1 MLKKIII
8 PFFIL
13 ILAIIFFKM
22 MLASKDKSSEIKVN
36 EHVWRVE
43 QSIVRKQTLSP
54 TITLYGRVETSELLN
69 AAAPAASQVD
79 KVLVKEGEHIEQGQ
93 LMLSLD
99 KADFEPLLLQAQAKV
114 KELNASIKSD
124 QLRHKINLE
133 SLKNEKKLLRL
144 NEKALARAEK
154 VKRQNLGSISETEQ
168 AMQQVEKQRLSLNNI
183 QFLVDEYQNR
193 QEQLEA
199 RLMQAEADL
208 SKSNLAFERSQII
221 APFSGV
227 VAKVNVAQGDRVNN
241 NEKLLSFYS
250 TEHLEIRAK
259 LPVSVLAEIQ
269 NSARGGLALTG
280 EASSGSQQVPIHLE
294 RISGEAQASG
304 VDAIFS
310 ISADQVF
317 FRMGAIVV
325 VRLQRPAHD
334 NVIKVPY
341 QAMYGSDRL
350 YQIKDNR
357 LQLIRVKTIG
367 EYHQNG
373 NVIDSETLLQEPEL
387 LIESDELKQGDTIL
401 STHLPN
407 AFSGLKVDVVN
418 DTSEKNTILKNS
430 VVKSSDKKT
439 TVVKNAVE
447 NTAVESVKQ

>member
-1 MLKKIII
+1 MIKKIII
-8 PFFIL
+8 PAAII
-13 ILAIIFFKM
+13 ILAIVFFKM
-22 MLASKDKSSEIKVN
+22 MLATKERSSEITIK

-43 QSIVRKQTLSP
+43 QSIVKKQTLSP

-69 AAAPAASQVD
+69 AAAPAASQVA

-99 KADFEPLLLQAQAKV
+99 KADFDPLLLQSQAKV
-114 KELNASIKSD
+114 KELNALIKSD
-124 QLRHKINLE
+124 QLRHKINLQ

-144 NEKALARAEK
+144 SEKALARAEK
-154 VKRQNLGSISETEQ
+154 VKRQNLGSVSETEQ
-168 AMQQVEKQRLSLNNI
+168 AMQLVEKQRLSFNSI
-183 QFLVDEYQNR
+183 QFSVNEYQNR

-208 SKSNLAFERSQII
+208 KKSRLAFERSQIV

-259 LPVSVLAEIQ
+259 LPVNVLAEIQ
-269 NSARGGLALTG
+269 QSTRGGHILTG
-280 EASSGSQQVPIHLE
+280 EASSGSQQVPIRLE

-310 ISADQVF
+310 ISVDQVY

-325 VRLQRPAHD
+325 VRLQRPARD
-334 NVIKVPY
+334 DVIKVPY
-341 QAMYGSDRL
+341 QAMYGSDQL

-357 LQLIRVKTIG
+357 LKLVKVKTIG
-367 EYHQNG
+367 EYHLSG
-373 NVIDSETLLQEPEL
+373 TLIDSETMVQEPEL
-387 LIESDELKQGDTIL
+387 IIESDVLKTGDTIL

-407 AFSGLKVDVVN
+407 AYSGLKVDVVQE
-418 DTSEKNTILKNS
+418 D
-430 VVKSSDKKT
+430 SDKVSIAQDT
-439 TVVKNAVE
+439 LI
-447 NTAVESVKQ
+447 NTANKSTQQ

>member
-1 MLKKIII
+1 MLKKFII
-8 PFFIL
+8 PLIIL
-13 ILAIIFFKM
+13 ILAIVFFKM
-22 MLASKDKSSEIKVN
+22 MLATKKESPEIETN

-43 QSIVRKQTLSP
+43 QSIVEKQKLSP
-54 TITLYGRVETSELLN
+54 VITLYGRVETSELLN
-69 AAAPAASQVD
+69 AAAPAACQVA
-79 KVLVKEGEHIEQGQ
+79 KVLVKEGEYIDKGQ

-99 KADFEPLLLQAQAKV
+99 QADFEPRLMRTQAKV
-114 KELNASIKSD
+114 KELKALIESD

-144 NEKALARAEK
+144 SEKALARAEK
-154 VKRQNLGSISETEQ
+154 VKRQNLGSISETEK
-168 AMQQVEKQRLSLNNI
+168 AMQQVEKQRLSYNAS
-183 QFLVDEYQNR
+183 QFSVDEHQSR

-208 SKSNLAFERSQII
+208 LQARLALERSQIV

-250 TEHLEIRAK
+250 MEHLEIRAK

-269 NSARGGLALTG
+269 QSIREGSVLKGD
-280 EASSGSQQVPIHLE
+280 ASSGSQESGSQQVPLLLA

-304 VDAIFS
+304 VDAIFT
-310 ISADQVF
+310 ITAEQVN

-325 VRLQRPAHD
+325 VRLQRPARD
-334 NVIKVPY
+334 NMIKVPY

-357 LQLIRVKTIG
+357 LQAIKVKTIG
-367 EYHQNG
+367 EYYSEG
-373 NVIDSETLLQEPEL
+373 SIVDSQTLTQEPEL
-387 LIESDELKQGDTIL
+387 LVESDELKSGDSIL
-401 STHLPN
+401 TTHLPN
-407 AFSGLKVDVVN
+407 AFTGLKVDVVV
-418 DTSEKNTILKNS
+418 DER
-430 VVKSSDKKT
+430 VK
-439 TVVKNAVE
+439 
-447 NTAVESVKQ
+447 ESIKE